1 MRVKIIDACING
13 RWISMWRNK
22 EVDLYC
28 PDGKRNYWSIENVE
42 REEGSY
48 FFSGN
53 VFIDY
58 ELIPQESKLR
68 LKMLDQPVHSID
80 EWRNRTRSPFR

>member
-28 PDGKRNYWSIENVE
+28 PDGKRNCWSIENVE

-58 ELIPQESKLR
+58 ELIPQESKLHIAVR
-68 LKMLDQPVHSID
+68 QSGVD

>member
-53 VFIDY
+53 VYIDY

-68 LKMLDQPVHSID
+68 SVHSVD
-80 EWRNRTRSPFR
+80 EWKNEIVKGVTSPFR

>member
-1 MRVKIIDACING
+1 MRVKINDACING

-53 VFIDY
+53 VYIEY
-58 ELIPQESKLR
+58 ELIPKLR
-68 LKMLDQPVHSID
+68 DGGQKENTEVVDNH
-80 EWRNRTRSPFR
+80 

>member
-48 FFSGN
+48 IFSGN

-68 LKMLDQPVHSID
+68 SVHSVD
-80 EWRNRTRSPFR
+80 EWKNEIVKGVTSPFR